1 MNLDD
6 VWIMV
11 PARGGSRGLPRK
23 NARLLGG
30 KPLLWW
36 VLDAAL
42 GAVAGERIVVVTDD
56 DEIDA
61 LACAK
66 GVRVVREPETTG
78 RATLDDVALRTAA
91 DLFAF
96 GAKATDILLT
106 LQPTC
111 PFVRSARIG
120 EAALALENG
129 AGSVVTVADD
139 RHLGWRLGA
148 DGQPTPDYAAR
159 VNRQQLPAQ
168 YRETGAVIGCRLGAL
183 QQQGTRILPPIRLLG
198 LDKAEALDIDDFHDW
213 AIAREIASRRRILI
227 RADAG
232 VTLGMGHAYRALAL
246 AQELARHAI
255 TLATARAGRL
265 GHALLSQYPFEVVEV
280 DGDADFIALAAE
292 RRPDL
297 IVLDQLDTTAAYVQA
312 LQAKERHVV
321 TFEDQG
327 TGALRADLLVS
338 DLYENLA
345 VPGERQL
352 SGIENA
358 ILAPSFETLREPAP
372 FREDVASILVVF
384 GGTDP
389 SNLTHKALAALAAAQ
404 FAGEVHVIAGPGN
417 RQAGALDTHG
427 LRARVHS
434 GVKYMPGLFRQV
446 DLALSSAGRTIT
458 ELLCCGIP
466 VLCMCQNDKE
476 LTHTHAS
483 ARHGVINL
491 GLGSLVDVQT
501 LAAHIQRLCT
511 ASGLRQLLRERAI
524 HETRSRANAAVIGRI
539 MQRIGWA
546 EPGAC
551 G

>member
-23 NARLLGG
+23 NVRLLGG
-30 KPLLWW
+30 RPLLWW

-42 GAVAGERIVVVTDD
+42 GAVAGERIIVVTDD

-61 LACAK
+61 LASAK

-78 RATLDDVALRTAA
+78 RATLDDVALRTAT
-91 DLFAF
+91 DFAGF
-96 GAKATDILLT
+96 GAKPTDILLT

-111 PFVRSARIG
+111 PFVRSGRIG
-120 EAALALENG
+120 EAALALQQG
-129 AGSVVTVADD
+129 AGSVITVADD
-139 RHLGWRLGA
+139 RHLGWRLDG
-148 DGQPTPDYAAR
+148 DGQPVPDYTAR
-159 VNRQQLPAQ
+159 VNRQLLPAQ
-168 YRETGAVIGCRLGAL
+168 FRETGAVIGCHFDAL
-183 QQQGTRILPPIRLLG
+183 ARHGTRIVAPIRLIE

-213 AIAREIASRRRILI
+213 AVAREIASRRRILI
-227 RADAG
+227 RADAS

-246 AQELARHAI
+246 AQELARHVV
-255 TLATARAGRL
+255 TLATARARRL
-265 GHALLSQYPFEVVEV
+265 GHALLSQYPFELVEI
-280 DGDADFIALAAE
+280 DGDADFVELAAA

-297 IVLDQLDTTAAYVQA
+297 VVLDQLDTAAAYVRA
-312 LQAKERHVV
+312 LQAHARHVV

-327 TGALRADLLVS
+327 PGALAADLLVS

-352 SGIENA
+352 SGVGNA

-372 FREDVASILVVF
+372 FREKAASILVVF

-389 SNLTHKALAALAAAQ
+389 SNLTHKALAALAAAR
-404 FAGEVHVIAGPGN
+404 FPGEVHVIAGPGN
-417 RQAGALDTHG
+417 PQAGALDTQG
-427 LRARVHS
+427 LQATVHS

-446 DLALSSAGRTIT
+446 DLAVSSAGRTIT
-458 ELLCCGIP
+458 ELLCCGVP
-466 VLCMCQNDKE
+466 VLCMCQNEKE

-483 ARHGVINL
+483 ARYGVINL
-491 GLGSLVDVQT
+491 GLGGLVDTQT
-501 LAAHIQRLCT
+501 LAAHIQRLC
-511 ASGLRQLLRERAI
+511 AAPGLRRLLRERAI
-524 HETRSRANAAVIGRI
+524 HETRSRSNAAVIGRI
-539 MQRIGWA
+539 IQRIGWA